1 MKKQRHAEFFEDVLQ
16 LLMNTHNLPMKLSQQ
31 AITTYTPDI
40 QWAFLWGWTP
50 PQTANRVLNKYKQ
63 NAEALDF
70 DLKEDSVEFN

>member
-1 MKKQRHAEFFEDVLQ
+1 MKKQNHAEFFEDVLQ

-40 QWAFLWGWTP
+40 QWAFLWRWTP
-50 PQTANRVLNKYKQ
+50 AQTANRVLNKYKQ

-70 DLKEDSVEFN
+70 DLKEDSVEV